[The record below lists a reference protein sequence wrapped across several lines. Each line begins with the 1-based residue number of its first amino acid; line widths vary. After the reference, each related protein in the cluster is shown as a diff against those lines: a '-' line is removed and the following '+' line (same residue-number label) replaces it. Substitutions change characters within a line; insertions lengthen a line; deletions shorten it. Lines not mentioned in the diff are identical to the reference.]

1 MRVRTAAPLALA
13 ALVAMGTMAP
23 ADAAPKKKK
32 PLTKTYELT
41 MAPFPDA
48 SEASGCES
56 AGRADGRFLDIEEIK
71 VTGAGLLTV
80 KVTKFTGDWDMSV
93 YNAAGSV
100 VSEGSGTSTPN
111 TSTAEQVE
119 SLKYKSKKAQTLY
132 LRVCNFLGSPTA
144 TVTYTYTYN

>member
-32 PLTKTYELT
+32 PISKTYELT
-41 MAPFPDA
+41 MAPMPDA

-56 AGRADGRFLDIEEIK
+56 AVRADGRFLDVEEIK
-71 VTGAGLLTV
+71 VTGAGLLSV
-80 KVTKFTGDWDMSV
+80 KITKFTGDWDMSV
-93 YNAAGSV
+93 YNSAGSA

-111 TSTAEQVE
+111 TSTAEMVE
-119 SLKYKSKKAQTLY
+119 TLKYKSKKAQTLY